1 MANEKCITDL
11 NTKFMKL
18 KKLFTLLLISISI
31 ISVSQETNEADTNAV
46 RKNSINLFIDC
57 NSCDIEHFKTEIT
70 FVNFVR
76 DRKESDVQIIITEMR
91 TGSGGTE
98 YTVLFYGHNKF
109 DGFNDTLKFSLPANY
124 TDDEERTAQ
133 INMIK
138 LGLVS
143 YVAKTPMGKKISVVY
158 EDSNKNGEEIVED
171 KWKSWVFETN
181 ISGYVSG
188 EDTYSNSNLWS
199 SFDISKVTP
208 DIKIEIGYHNSYS
221 ESVYRLSF
229 DTITTYQNSN
239 YGNVLIVKSINE
251 HWSYGGFANVYS
263 SSYANIEVMG
273 GIAPAIE
280 YNLFKYSEATTKQLR
295 FLYRA
300 GYKFNDY
307 IDTTIYDKTEESLFY
322 QNLSINFSY
331 VKQWGSIDASIYGTN
346 YFHDFSK
353 YNIGINL
360 GGSVRL
366 IKGLSVRL
374 WGRYTESRDQLQ
386 LRKEVSTTE
395 EILLRQK
402 EVAKNYNY
410 SVNFGLSY
418 TFGSI
423 YNNVVNPRFDY

>member
-1 MANEKCITDL
+1 
-11 NTKFMKL
+11 MKI
-18 KKLFTLLLISISI
+18 KTLFTLLLISISI
-31 ISVSQETNEADTNAV
+31 ISVSQETNVSDTDAV

-57 NSCDIEHFKTEIT
+57 NYCDIEHFKTEIT

-76 DRKESDVQIIITEMR
+76 DRKESDVQIIITEMT

-98 YTVLFYGHNKF
+98 YTINFYGHNKF

-124 TDDEERTAQ
+124 TDDEERIAQ

-158 EDSNKNGEEIVED
+158 EDPKGDKEEIVED

-181 ISGYVSG
+181 ISGYIKE
-188 EDTYSNSNLWS
+188 EDMYTNSNLWS
-199 SFDISKVTP
+199 SIDISKVTP
-208 DIKIEIGYHNSYS
+208 DIKIEFGYFNSYS
-221 ESVYRLSF
+221 ESVYRLSS
-229 DTITTYQNSN
+229 DTITTYRNSN
-239 YGNVLIVKSINE
+239 YGNILIVKSINE
-251 HWSYGGFANVYS
+251 HWSYGGFANIYNNSYS
-263 SSYANIEVMG
+263 NIELME
-273 GIAPAIE
+273 GIAPALE

-295 FLYRA
+295 ILYRV
-300 GYKFNDY
+300 GYKHNDY
-307 IDTTIYDKTEESLFY
+307 IDTTIYNKTMEDLFY

-353 YNIGINL
+353 YNIGVHL

-366 IKGLSVRL
+366 IKGLSLRL
-374 WGRYTESRDQLQ
+374 YGNYTETHDQFS
-386 LRKEVSTTE
+386 LRKKALTTE

-410 SVNFGLSY
+410 WVNFGFSY

-423 YNNVVNPRFDY
+423 YNNVVNPRFDN

>member
-1 MANEKCITDL
+1 M
-11 NTKFMKL
+11 
-18 KKLFTLLLISISI
+18 LFSLLLISISI
-31 ISVSQETNEADTNAV
+31 ISVSQETTNISDTDAV

-57 NSCDIEHFKTEIT
+57 NHCDIKHFKTEIT

-98 YTVLFYGHNKF
+98 YTINFYGHNKF
-109 DGFNDTLKFSLPANY
+109 EGFDDTLKFSLPANY
-124 TDDEERTAQ
+124 TSDEERTAQ

-158 EDSNKNGEEIVED
+158 EDPKSNKEEIVED
-171 KWKSWVFETN
+171 KWKSWVFKTN
-181 ISGYVSG
+181 VSGYISG
-188 EDTYSNSNLWS
+188 EDMYTNSNLRS
-199 SFDISKVTP
+199 SIDVSKVTP
-208 DIKIEIGYHNSYS
+208 DIKMEFGYHNSYS
-221 ESVYRLSF
+221 ESIYRLSF
-229 DTITTYQNSN
+229 DTIITYKNSN
-239 YGNVLIVKSINE
+239 YGDVLIVKSINE
-251 HWSYGGFANVYS
+251 HWSYGGFANIYS
-263 SSYANIEVMG
+263 SSYSNIELME
-273 GIAPAIE
+273 GIAPALE

-295 FLYRA
+295 FLYRT
-300 GYKFNDY
+300 GFKHNDY
-307 IDTTIYDKTEESLFY
+307 IDTTIYNKTTEDLFY

-353 YNIGINL
+353 YNIGIFL

-366 IKGLSVRL
+366 IKGLSLRL
-374 WGRYTESRDQLQ
+374 YGNYTESRDQLS
-386 LRKEVSTTE
+386 LRKEASSTE

-410 SVNFGLSY
+410 MLSFGLSY

-423 YNNVVNPRFDY
+423 YNNVVNPRFNN